1 MAVMTIA
8 VTVIAVVTTA
18 VTTIVVM
25 TIVVMTTLAY
35 LCRCR
40 PGRRGGR
47 TGFSRGH
54 GS

>member
-1 MAVMTIA
+1 

-18 VTTIVVM
+18 VTTIVVMTIVVM